1 MIVRRIFSRG
11 VRLPSLLASSDAPWY
26 LLLPLVSSVLYVAG
40 AMSLK
45 YAARYRPNVWQSAF
59 YTNASFALCSTPLW
73 FGAGPSTAD
82 WTTLWQPL
90 LTGFCGLLGQVLT
103 LLALS
108 RGDVSVA
115 TPVLGLKVLFV
126 AFFTSIMTALVVE
139 PNLWLAALLSVA
151 GIALLQFRAGERH
164 HDVFWTIILAGLSAM
179 FYGLHDTCVVRWKAN
194 WGDWYLP
201 LVFDFMIVGTGL
213 IWLAVRR
220 TVPPLDPR
228 ARKSVL
234 GGSFLIGAQ
243 GLLLIYTIARSDEPT
258 RVNLVYNARGLW
270 SVLAVWLVGH
280 WYDNTEQHLDRATL
294 QRRFIGAALMLV
306 AIGLAIWK

>member
-1 MIVRRIFSRG
+1 MHW
-11 VRLPSLLASSDAPWY
+11 LLASSDVPWF
-26 LLLPLVSSVLYVAG
+26 LLLPLISSVLYVAG

-59 YTNASFALCSTPLW
+59 YTNVSFAICSLPLW
-73 FGAGPSTAD
+73 LGQGPAEAD
-82 WTTLWQPL
+82 WATLWQPL
-90 LTGFCGLLGQVLT
+90 ATGFFGLMGQVLT

-126 AFFTSIMTALVVE
+126 ALFSSLLTSSVVE
-139 PNLWLAALLSVA
+139 ANLWLAALLSVG
-151 GIALLQFRAGERH
+151 GIALLQFKAGEHH
-164 HDVFWTIILAGLSAM
+164 HDVLWTIILTALSAM
-179 FYGLHDTCVVRWKAN
+179 FYGLHDSCVVRWKPN
-194 WGDWYLP
+194 WNDWFLP
-201 LVFDFMIVGTGL
+201 LVFDFMVVGTGL
-213 IWLAVRR
+213 IWFVVRR
-220 TVPPLDPR
+220 YVPPLDPR

-243 GLLLIYTIARSDEPT
+243 GLLLIYTIARFGEPT

-270 SVLAVWLVGH
+270 SVLAVYWIGH

-306 AIGLAIWK
+306 AIVLAIWK